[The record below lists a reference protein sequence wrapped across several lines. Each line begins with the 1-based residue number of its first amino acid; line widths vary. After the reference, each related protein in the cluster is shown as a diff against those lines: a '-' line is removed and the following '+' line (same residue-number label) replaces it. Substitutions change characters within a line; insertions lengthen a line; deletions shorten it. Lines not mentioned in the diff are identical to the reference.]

1 MRFRFSFVV
10 LAVASLAAPAFAQ
23 NDAPAGQWDGI
34 LVRNG
39 VQTPI
44 ALRLAENGD
53 IWRGRLQ
60 VDGASSP
67 LDSLRVTDNN
77 VHFELP
83 GQGVFDG
90 TFSGGSM
97 TGSVSVSGSGSGG
110 SFALTREESQDELQ
124 AGFGDPIQSQ
134 GP

>member
-1 MRFRFSFVV
+1 MRSRFSFIV
-10 LAVASLAAPAFAQ
+10 LAVATLAAPAFAQ
-23 NDAPAGQWDGI
+23 NDAPAGQWDGV

-39 VQTPI
+39 AQTPI
-44 ALRLAENGD
+44 ALRLAETGD
-53 IWRGRLQ
+53 IWSGRLQ
-60 VDGASSP
+60 VEGASSP

-90 TFSGGSM
+90 TFSSNSM
-97 TGSVSVSGSGSGG
+97 TGSVSGSGSAG
-110 SFALTREESQDELQ
+110 SFMLTREESQQERQD
-124 AGFGDPIQSQ
+124 GFGDAIESE